1 MGWTPRKLLD
11 HKGELKESDIRPQE
25 IPSPK
30 DSAFLANMRSHR
42 KIFDRLAEFGKILRE
57 PGADF
62 PEGVE
67 NDLGSTEN
75 GQNKSHFQTDL
86 VRLNSVKK
94 ATFVQER
101 CAF

>member
-1 MGWTPRKLLD
+1 MFPW
-11 HKGELKESDIRPQE
+11 LKESDIRPQE

-42 KIFDRLAEFGKILRE
+42 KIFDRLAEFGEILRE